1 VHFVTA
7 FVYRITYYSLMF
19 NQLFAIIAPILICAG
34 LGYGWARKGIDYP
47 VEFVTRLVMNI
58 GAPCLILS
66 SFSKAD
72 IDIAKMAEVSAATFV
87 ILLLMMAIGS
97 LLIRLRRLSVSTFL
111 PSLLFP
117 NIGNMGLPVCL
128 FAFGE
133 TGLAL
138 GLTVFLV
145 IFALQMSLG
154 IMLAAGRG
162 NLGGL
167 IKQPVLWTTVVA
179 VVMVATGRSLPGWLD
194 NTTGILGGATIPLM
208 LITLGVSLAQ
218 LKVAEWKHSLLFS
231 LVRVLGGFGLAV
243 LVAGWF
249 GLQGVDRGVLILQ
262 SSMPVAVF
270 NYLLALRFQREPG
283 EVAGMVVLSTL
294 LAFALLPLIVSY
306 VLIR

>member
-1 VHFVTA
+1 M
-7 FVYRITYYSLMF
+7 L
-19 NQLFAIIAPILICAG
+19 NELFAVIAPILICAG

-47 VEFVTRLVMNI
+47 VEFVTRLVMNV

-66 SFSKAD
+66 SFSNAD
-72 IDIAKMAEVSAATFV
+72 IDIGKMAEVSAAALV
-87 ILLLMMAIGS
+87 ILMIMLVLGGI
-97 LLIRLRRLSVSTFL
+97 LIRLMRLKVSTFL

-117 NIGNMGLPVCL
+117 NIGNMGLPLCL
-128 FAFGE
+128 FAFGQ

-154 IMLAAGRG
+154 ILLTAGHGHPRE
-162 NLGGL
+162 LL
-167 IKQPVLWTTVVA
+167 KQPVLWATVIA
-179 VVMVATGRSLPGWLD
+179 VFLVSTGESLPVWLD
-194 NTTGILGGATIPLM
+194 NTTSILGGATIPLM

-218 LKVAEWKHSLLFS
+218 LKIAEWKHSLLFS

-243 LVAGWF
+243 LVAGLF
-249 GLQGVDRGVLILQ
+249 GLEGVDRGVLILQ

-270 NYLLALRFQREPG
+270 NYLLALRYQREPG

-294 LAFALLPLIVSY
+294 LAFALLPFIVSF
-306 VLIR
+306 VLA

>member
-1 VHFVTA
+1 
-7 FVYRITYYSLMF
+7 MF
-19 NQLFAIIAPILICAG
+19 NQLFAVIAPIIICAG

-58 GAPCLILS
+58 GAPCLILA
-66 SFSKAD
+66 SFNKSG
-72 IDIAKMAEVSAATFV
+72 IDIGKMAEVSAATAV
-87 ILLLMMAIGS
+87 ILLIMMVLGFG
-97 LLIRLRRLSVSTFL
+97 LIRLMRLKVSTFL

-117 NIGNMGLPVCL
+117 NIGNMGLPLCL

-138 GLTVFLV
+138 GLTVFLL
-145 IFALQMSLG
+145 IFTLQMSLG
-154 IMLAAGRG
+154 IALAAGSA
-162 NLGGL
+162 NLGVL
-167 IKQPVLWTTVVA
+167 IKQPVLWATGVA
-179 VVMVATGRSLPGWLD
+179 VLLVVTGRSLPVWLD
-194 NTTGILGGATIPLM
+194 NTTSILGGATIPLM

-218 LKVAEWKHSLLFS
+218 LRVAEWKHSLLFS

-243 LVAGWF
+243 AVAGLF
-249 GLQGVDRGVLILQ
+249 GLEGVDRGVLILQ

-270 NYLLALRFQREPG
+270 NYLLALRYQREPG

-306 VLIR
+306 VLR

>member
-1 VHFVTA
+1 
-7 FVYRITYYSLMF
+7 MF
-19 NQLFAIIAPILICAG
+19 NQLFAVIAPIIICAG

-58 GAPCLILS
+58 GAPCLILA
-66 SFSKAD
+66 SFNKSG
-72 IDIAKMAEVSAATFV
+72 IDIGKMAEVSAATAV
-87 ILLLMMAIGS
+87 ILLIMMVLGFG
-97 LLIRLRRLSVSTFL
+97 LIRLMRLKVSTFL

-117 NIGNMGLPVCL
+117 NIGNMGLPLCL

-138 GLTVFLV
+138 GLTVFLL
-145 IFALQMSLG
+145 IFTLQMSLG
-154 IMLAAGRG
+154 IALAAGSA

-167 IKQPVLWTTVVA
+167 ITQPVLWATGVA
-179 VVMVATGRSLPGWLD
+179 VLLVVTGRSLPVWLD
-194 NTTGILGGATIPLM
+194 NTTSILGGATIPLM

-218 LKVAEWKHSLLFS
+218 LRVAEWKHSLLFS

-243 LVAGWF
+243 AVAGLF
-249 GLQGVDRGVLILQ
+249 GLEGVDRGVLILQ

-270 NYLLALRFQREPG
+270 NYLLALRYQREPG

-306 VLIR
+306 VLR

>member
-1 VHFVTA
+1 
-7 FVYRITYYSLMF
+7 MF
-19 NQLFAIIAPILICAG
+19 NELFAVIAPILICAG

-47 VEFVTRLVMNI
+47 VDFVTRLVMNI

-66 SFSKAD
+66 SFNKSG
-72 IDIAKMAEVSAATFV
+72 IDINKMAEVAAAAVV
-87 ILLLMMAIGS
+87 ILLIMLVFGAA
-97 LLIRLRRLSVSTFL
+97 LIRLMRLKLSTFL

-117 NIGNMGLPVCL
+117 NIGNMGLPLCL

-145 IFALQMSLG
+145 IFSLQMSLG
-154 IMLAAGRG
+154 ILLVAGRG

-167 IKQPVLWTTVVA
+167 LRQPVLW
-179 VVMVATGRSLPGWLD
+179 ATGGAVIMISTGGSLPVWLD
-194 NTTGILGGATIPLM
+194 NTTGILGGVTIPLM
-208 LITLGVSLAQ
+208 LVTLGVSLAQ

-231 LVRVLGGFGLAV
+231 LIRVLAGFGLAV

-249 GLQGVDRGVLILQ
+249 KLEGVDRGVLILQ

-270 NYLLALRFQREPG
+270 NYLLALRYEREPG

-294 LAFALLPLIVSY
+294 LAFALLPFIVSF
-306 VLIR
+306 VLA

>member
-1 VHFVTA
+1 
-7 FVYRITYYSLMF
+7 MF
-19 NQLFAIIAPILICAG
+19 EQLFAIIAPILICAG
-34 LGYGWARKGIDYP
+34 VGYAWAQKGIDYP

-66 SFSKAD
+66 SFSRAG
-72 IDIAKMAEVSAATFV
+72 IDIGKMAEISAATV
-87 ILLLMMAIGS
+87 AVLVSMAVVGGA
-97 LLIRLRRLSVSTFL
+97 LIRIMRLKLSTFL

-128 FAFGE
+128 FAFGK

-145 IFALQMSLG
+145 IFTLQMSLG
-154 IMLAAGRG
+154 ILLAAGRE
-162 NLGGL
+162 NLLGL
-167 IKQPVLWTTVVA
+167 VRQPVLWATAVA
-179 VVMVATGRSLPGWLD
+179 VGLVATGSSLPAWLD

-208 LITLGVSLAQ
+208 LVTLGVSLAR
-218 LKVAEWKHSLLFS
+218 LKVAEWKHSLLFG

-243 LVAGWF
+243 LVAAVM
-249 GLQGVDRGVLILQ
+249 GLEGVDRGVLILQ

-270 NYLLALRFQREPG
+270 NYLLALRYQREPG

-294 LAFALLPLIVSY
+294 LAFALLPLVVSF
-306 VLIR
+306 VLG

>member
-1 VHFVTA
+1 
-7 FVYRITYYSLMF
+7 MF
-19 NQLFAIIAPILICAG
+19 SELFAVIAPILICAG
-34 LGYGWARKGIDYP
+34 LGYGWARMGIDYP

-66 SFSKAD
+66 AFNKAG
-72 IDIAKMAEVSAATFV
+72 IDIGKMVEISAAVLV
-87 ILLLMMAIGS
+87 ILLIMLILGGF
-97 LLIRLRRLSVSTFL
+97 LIRLMGLRIGTFL

-117 NIGNMGLPVCL
+117 NIGNMGLPLCL

-145 IFALQMSLG
+145 IFGLQMSLG
-154 IMLAAGRG
+154 IMLVAGRG

-167 IKQPVLWTTVVA
+167 FRQPVLWATAVA
-179 VVMVATGRSLPGWLD
+179 VILVSTGISLPVWLE
-194 NTTGILGGATIPLM
+194 NTTSILGGATIPLM
-208 LITLGVSLAQ
+208 LVTLGVSLAQ

-231 LVRVLGGFGLAV
+231 LIRVLGGFGLAV
-243 LVAGWF
+243 LVAALF
-249 GLQGVDRGVLILQ
+249 GLKGVDRGVLILQ

-270 NYLLALRFQREPG
+270 NYLLALRYQREPG

-294 LAFALLPLIVSY
+294 LAFVFLPFIVSF
-306 VLIR
+306 VLA